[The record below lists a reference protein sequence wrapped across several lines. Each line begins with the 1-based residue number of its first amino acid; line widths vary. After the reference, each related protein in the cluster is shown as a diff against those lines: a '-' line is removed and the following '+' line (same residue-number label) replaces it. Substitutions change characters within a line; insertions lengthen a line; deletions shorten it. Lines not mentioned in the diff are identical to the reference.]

1 MNRFEVFFFSQLQT
15 SIMPLRNEVKHGE
28 IREME
33 SDHWHVHVEAPPGV
47 PLICLIS
54 CNWLE
59 VSTHHSLGEH
69 LSLCSSHT
77 WATWLLKMV
86 DGDTALGLSGN
97 PPFVVSW
104 WLNALLWLEVLVP
117 AQSYDLGK
125 LVTYVPDVN
134 GNYHL
139 AWEKGVFII
148 LRERAN

>member
-1 MNRFEVFFFSQLQT
+1 
-15 SIMPLRNEVKHGE
+15 
-28 IREME
+28 
-33 SDHWHVHVEAPPGV
+33 
-47 PLICLIS
+47 
-54 CNWLE
+54 
-59 VSTHHSLGEH
+59 
-69 LSLCSSHT
+69 
-77 WATWLLKMV
+77 MV